1 MASNDDLMPRRSL
14 PWPMVVRLAA
24 ALAAVLTLGLAPAS
38 QPANPP
44 AQGTPTFRVVPAS
57 RQANHIAV
65 IPVRGPLD
73 AFMTSS
79 LERRL
84 ARAKALGADAV
95 VLEIDSD
102 FSSLGTV
109 SEAIAVLKDG
119 GIPQSVAWVRSRA
132 VGGAGLLA
140 LSCRDIIVT
149 DGGALGGLIE
159 PGWLEGAFTIRT
171 RGRTTTNAAILQNAA
186 TALSTAI
193 DAARRTGRDE
203 FLVQALAVPGVELWL
218 VQNAATGE
226 RRCINEPEYRLL
238 FGKDPTRSGA
248 ELAPALGLPALQPY
262 ARGLARNPAAATVP
276 MTPPAATSPGLSA
289 PWPAS
294 PTAAAILTSQGA
306 ASEVTTPSA
315 RTPLTAAD
323 FNRWTL
329 VTYAVEPGAPATLHG
344 DQLVK
349 YGVAQQVVRTDSDLT
364 AYFGAQKVTRLEQ
377 SWAEHAARFLAN
389 PFVRGILI
397 AIFLV
402 SMFVELSHP
411 GLVIPG
417 LIASAML
424 ILILAPAFIVGVSG
438 WWSLGAIALGVVL
451 LALEIFVIPG
461 FGVAGV
467 VGLIVLFVGLVFTF
481 LPDGPA
487 GLAFSSPE
495 AQNALLR
502 GVVTVLLSSV
512 TAVFGLFFVIRQ
524 LGTIPLLQRYTLQS
538 PGPGEVDES
547 IFGPIRPD
555 ENASVAVGEVGTATT
570 PLRPAGKALFGADYF
585 DVVAE
590 GGYVQEG
597 TAVRVVEA
605 DRFRIVVAAVK
616 AAPPAPAAPGDT

>member
-1 MASNDDLMPRRSL
+1 MIL
-14 PWPMVVRLAA
+14 RLAA
-24 ALAAVLTLGLAPAS
+24 ALAAVLTLGLAPP
-38 QPANPP
+38 QPASPP
-44 AQGTPTFRVVPAS
+44 AQGGPTFQVVPAS

-65 IPVRGPLD
+65 IPIRGPLD

-102 FSSLGTV
+102 QSSLGTV
-109 SEAIAVLKDG
+109 SEAIAVLKDSA
-119 GIPQSVAWVRSRA
+119 IPQSVAWVRSRA

-140 LSCRDIIVT
+140 LSCRDLIVT
-149 DGGALGGLIE
+149 DAGALGGLIE
-159 PGWLEGAFTIRT
+159 PGWLEGAFSMRS
-171 RGRTTTNAAILQNAA
+171 RGRTTTNAAVLQNAA
-186 TALSTAI
+186 LSLAAAI

-203 FLVQALAVPGVELWL
+203 FLIQALAIPGVELWL

-238 FGKDPTRSGA
+238 FGKDPARGAA
-248 ELAPALGLPALQPY
+248 ELAPALNLPVLQPV
-262 ARGLARNPAAATVP
+262 ARGLPRNPIGQAVP
-276 MTPPAATSPGLSA
+276 MTPPAAASPGMSA

-294 PTAAAILTSQGA
+294 PSAAAILTSQGA

-323 FNRWTL
+323 LNRWTL
-329 VTYAVEPGAPATLHG
+329 VTYAVDPGAPATLHG

-349 YGVAQQVVRTDSDLT
+349 YGLAQQVVRSDADL
-364 AYFGAQKVTRLEQ
+364 ASYFGAQKVTRLDQ
-377 SWAEHAARFLAN
+377 SWSEHSARFLAN

-402 SMFVELSHP
+402 AMFVELSHP

-417 LIASAML
+417 LIAAIML

-487 GLAFSSPE
+487 GLAFSSPDS
-495 AQNALLR
+495 QNALLR

-524 LGTIPLLQRYTLQS
+524 LGTIPLLQKYTLQS

-555 ENASVAVGEVGTATT
+555 ENASVAVGELGTATT
-570 PLRPAGKALFGADYF
+570 PLRPAGKARFGPDYF

-590 GGYVQEG
+590 GGYVHEG
-597 TAVRVVEA
+597 TPVRVVEA
-605 DRFRIVVAAVK
+605 DRFRIVVEAVRPSP
-616 AAPPAPAAPGDT
+616 ASPADPSPPPPADA